1 MSCLYFYIMTNL
13 QTKQSVKSN
22 KITPK
27 QAYDRLF
34 PLVGEAY
41 AKSLPT
47 MRWLNNIINGRV
59 IKEDK
64 VSRQERKEAFRKK
77 LRK

>member
-1 MSCLYFYIMTNL
+1 MTNL

-22 KITPK
+22 KITAK
-27 QAYDRLF
+27 EAYDRLF

-47 MRWLNNIINGRV
+47 MRWLNNLINGKV
-59 IKEDK
+59 IREDK
-64 VSRQERKEAFRKK
+64 TSRQDRKQAFRKK
-77 LRK
+77 FKK

>member
-1 MSCLYFYIMTNL
+1 MTTL
-13 QTKQSVKSN
+13 RTKQSVKLK

-27 QAYDRLF
+27 EAYDRLL
-34 PLVGEAY
+34 PLVGESY

-47 MRWLNNIINGRV
+47 MRWLNNLINGKI

-64 VSRQERKEAFRKK
+64 ISRQERKEAFRKK
-77 LRK
+77 FKK

>member
-1 MSCLYFYIMTNL
+1 MTNL

-22 KITPK
+22 KITAK
-27 QAYDRLF
+27 EAYDRLL

-41 AKSLPT
+41 SKSLPT
-47 MRWLNNIINGRV
+47 MRWLNNLINGKT

-64 VSRQERKEAFRKK
+64 VSRHERKEAFKK
-77 LRK
+77 KFKK

>member
-1 MSCLYFYIMTNL
+1 MTNL

-22 KITPK
+22 KITAK
-27 QAYDRLF
+27 EAYDRLF

-47 MRWLNNIINGRV
+47 MRWLNNLINGKV
-59 IKEDK
+59 IREDK
-64 VSRQERKEAFRKK
+64 ASRQDRKQAFRKK
-77 LRK
+77 FKK

>member
-1 MSCLYFYIMTNL
+1 MTNL
-13 QTKQSVKSN
+13 KTKESVRNK
-22 KITPK
+22 KITAK

-34 PLVGEAY
+34 QLAGEKY

-47 MRWLNNIINGRV
+47 MRWLNNLINGKV
-59 IKEDK
+59 ISEDK

-77 LRK
+77 FKK

>member
-1 MSCLYFYIMTNL
+1 MTNL
-13 QTKQSVKSN
+13 QTKQSVKSK
-22 KITPK
+22 KISAK
-27 QAYDRLF
+27 EAYDRLY

-47 MRWLNNIINGRV
+47 MIWLNNLINGRT
-59 IKEDK
+59 ISEDK

-77 LRK
+77 FKK

>member
-1 MSCLYFYIMTNL
+1 MTNL

-22 KITPK
+22 KITAK
-27 QAYDRLF
+27 EAYDRLF

-47 MRWLNNIINGRV
+47 MIWLNNLINGKV
-59 IKEDK
+59 IREDK
-64 VSRQERKEAFRKK
+64 TSRQDRKQAFRKK
-77 LRK
+77 FKK

>member
-1 MSCLYFYIMTNL
+1 MTNL

-22 KITPK
+22 KITAK
-27 QAYDRLF
+27 EAYDRLF

-47 MRWLNNIINGRV
+47 MRWLNNLINGKV
-59 IKEDK
+59 IREDK
-64 VSRQERKEAFRKK
+64 ASRQDRKEAFRKK
-77 LRK
+77 FKK